1 MLKVRYKKRY
11 RGGVRN
17 AKERDQHRYVLF
29 VGTGA
34 T

>member
-17 AKERDQHRYVLF
+17 AKERF
-29 VGTGA
+29 SICGTLKVA
-34 T
+34 E